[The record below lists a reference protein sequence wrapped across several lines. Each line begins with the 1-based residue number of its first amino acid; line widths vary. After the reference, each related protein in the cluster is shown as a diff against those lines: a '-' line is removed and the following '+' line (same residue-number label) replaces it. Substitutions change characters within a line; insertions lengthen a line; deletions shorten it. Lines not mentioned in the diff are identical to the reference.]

1 MRTITVMLGAFVS
14 PALAGASA
22 AGAPALEFGSAGRL
36 ADPVWV
42 HAGWGAL
49 LVVVLAL
56 AARSASRRAMANLGD
71 PALVAPMIDRAGAVR
86 RAVRTV
92 LVALAVVLVAV
103 GLSRPQMGERTR
115 EVEQRGRDLVFVIDV
130 SKSMLARDLAPNR
143 LERAKIWINDLVD
156 ELGGDRV
163 GLVAFAGAPTIKVP
177 LTQDRAFF
185 RLALDRLDPDSAPR
199 GGTMIGDAIRKVL
212 DDVFEARD
220 EDGTP
225 VETGRFRDIILITD
239 GEDQESF
246 PVRAAEQAGELGVR
260 IIALGLGD
268 STRGT
273 PVPMA
278 ANSEQFVRFNGEEV
292 LSKLDSATLAEIA
305 GAVPGNAFLEVGTNE
320 IDLAQV
326 YRDLI
331 ASAEQTS
338 FGTAEVTNYEE
349 RFVPFLACGL
359 ALLVIEMLIGDGRRR
374 A

>member
-1 MRTITVMLGAFVS
+1 MSGVRR
-14 PALAGASA
+14 A
-22 AGAPALEFGSAGRL
+22 AR
-36 ADPVWV
+36 
-42 HAGWGAL
+42 AL
-49 LVVVLAL
+49 LV
-56 AARSASRRAMANLGD
+56 
-71 PALVAPMIDRAGAVR
+71 AGAVLSL
-86 RAVRTV
+86 AF
-92 LVALAVVLVAV
+92 ALA
-103 GLSRPQMGERTR
+103 RPQMGERTR
-115 EVEQRGRDLVFVIDV
+115 EVEQKGRDLVFVIDV
-130 SKSMLARDLAPNR
+130 SRSMLARDLAPSR

-156 ELGGDRV
+156 DLGGDRV

-185 RLALDRLDPDSAPR
+185 RLALERLDTESAPR

-220 EDGTP
+220 EEGTP

-268 STRGT
+268 SASGT

-278 ANSEQFVRFNGEEV
+278 PGSDQFVRYNGERV
-292 LSKLDSATLAEIA
+292 LSRLDAKTLSEIA
-305 GAVPGNAFLEVGTNE
+305 NAVPGNAFLEVGTDE

-338 FGTAEVTNYEE
+338 FGSAQVTNYEE
-349 RFVPFLACGL
+349 RFVPFIGL
-359 ALLVIEMLIGDGRRR
+359 ALALLIADMLIGDGRRR
-374 A
+374 G

>member
-1 MRTITVMLGAFVS
+1 MGGAPMMRTLASSPGALDLGAQTRF
-14 PALAGASA
+14 
-22 AGAPALEFGSAGRL
+22 
-36 ADPVWV
+36 ADPAWI
-42 HAGWGAL
+42 HAGWLAIA
-49 LVVVLAL
+49 VVLLAL
-56 AARSASRRAMANLGD
+56 VARAASRRAFANLGD
-71 PALVAPMIDRAGAVR
+71 APLVERMTDRAGGLR
-86 RAVRTV
+86 RLVRTL
-92 LVALAVVLVAV
+92 LVAGAVVLIAV
-103 GLSRPQMGERTR
+103 GLSRPQQGERTR
-115 EVEQRGRDLVFVIDV
+115 DVEQRGRDLVFVIDV
-130 SKSMLARDLAPNR
+130 SRSMLARDLAPNR

-163 GLVAFAGAPTIKVP
+163 GLVAFAGAPSVKCP

-185 RLALDRLDPDSAPR
+185 RLALDRLSPDAAPR

-212 DDVFEARD
+212 DDVFEART

-225 VETGRFRDIILITD
+225 VESGRYRDIILITD

-268 STRGT
+268 SSSGT

-278 ANSEQFVRFNGEEV
+278 EFSDQFVRFNGEQV
-292 LSKLDSATLAEIA
+292 LSRLDGKTLGQIA
-305 GAVPGNAFLEVGTNE
+305 SAVPGNAYLEVGTDE

-338 FGTAEVTNYEE
+338 FGIAQVTSYED
-349 RFVPFLACGL
+349 RFAIFLVGAVV
-359 ALLVIEMLIGDGRRR
+359 LLVLESVLGDGRRR
-374 A
+374 G

>member
-1 MRTITVMLGAFVS
+1 MNALLAAIATI
-14 PALAGASA
+14 
-22 AGAPALEFGSAGRL
+22 APPPSAGEALDLTGRARL
-36 ADPVWV
+36 AEPVWI
-42 HAGWGAL
+42 HASWVAL
-49 LVVVLAL
+49 VVLACAL
-56 AARSASRRAMANLGD
+56 VARAASRRAFAGLGD
-71 PALVAPMIDRAGAVR
+71 ASLVRNLTDRPSGVRRFVRAGLVAGAC
-86 RAVRTV
+86 V
-92 LVALAVVLVAV
+92 LIAAALA
-103 GLSRPQMGERTR
+103 RPQMGERTR

-130 SKSMLARDLAPNR
+130 SRSMLARDLAPNR

-156 ELGGDRV
+156 DLGGDRV

-185 RLALDRLDPDSAPR
+185 RLALDRLDTESAPR

-225 VETGRFRDIILITD
+225 VEAGRYRDIILITD

-268 STRGT
+268 SAAGT
-273 PVPMA
+273 TIPMA
-278 ANSEQFVRFNGEEV
+278 PNSEQIVRYNGEPV
-292 LSKLDSATLAEIA
+292 LSKLDSQTLAAIA
-305 GAVPGNAFLEVGTNE
+305 NAVPGNAFLEIGTDE
-320 IDLAQV
+320 VDLAEV

-338 FGTAEVTNYEE
+338 FGTARVTNYEE
-349 RFVPFLACGL
+349 RFVPFVGGALV
-359 ALLVIEMLIGDGRRR
+359 LLVLEMLIGDGRRR
-374 A
+374 G